1 MRPQRAISPED
12 RIALEALLKKAK
24 TKADFQRIQ
33 CVWLRI
39 LFGFTSELVAQAV
52 GWRPGTVKKIWS
64 DYFSRKEKALLGKG
78 RGGRRRA
85 NLSLEEETRLLGGFF
100 RKAEKGGILVANEV
114 KAAYEKAI
122 GREVPKSTIY
132 RMLARHGW
140 RKVAPRPHHPQS
152 DPNEREAFKKNC
164 PSLSGKKRNDNSSTD
179 ENSD

>member
-1 MRPQRAISPED
+1 MRPQRAIGPED
-12 RIALEALLKKAK
+12 GAALEGLLKKAK
-24 TKADFQRIQ
+24 TKADFQRVQ
-33 CVWLRI
+33 CVWLRV
-39 LFGFTSELVAQAV
+39 LFGFSSDKVARAV

-64 DYFSRKEKALLGKG
+64 DYFSHQEKALLGKG

-85 NLSLEEETRLLGGFF
+85 NLSLEEETGLLGGFF

-140 RKVAPRPHHPQS
+140 RKVAPRPRHPKS
-152 DPNEREAFKKNC
+152 DPKAREAFKKNC
-164 PSLSGKKRNDNSSTD
+164 LGSSAKKRNGNCSSD